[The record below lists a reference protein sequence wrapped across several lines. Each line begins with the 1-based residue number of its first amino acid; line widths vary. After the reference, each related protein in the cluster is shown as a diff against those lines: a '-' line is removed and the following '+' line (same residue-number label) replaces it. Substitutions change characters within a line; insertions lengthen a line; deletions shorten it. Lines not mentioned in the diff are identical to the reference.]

1 MDHNPSAQTD
11 VWGPCVNRRFR
22 LRNSADFKRV
32 RRSGT
37 SYAHPLIVLIVESNP
52 GAGVRVGVA
61 AGKSVGDAVQRNRAK
76 RLLRAGIAPLLPQIK
91 PDVDVILIAR
101 QPLAEAKAAAAQEAI
116 RKLLLRARLI
126 EADHHGT

>member
-37 SYAHPLIVLIVESNP
+37 SFAHPLVVLIVEDNP
-52 GAGVRVGVA
+52 GAGLRVGVT
-61 AGKSVGDAVQRNRAK
+61 AGKSVGDAVRRSRAK
-76 RLLRAGIAPLLPQIK
+76 RLLRAGIAPLLPQITQ
-91 PDVDVILIAR
+91 DVDILLIAR
-101 QPLAEAKAAAAQEAI
+101 QPLTEGNTAEAQKAI
-116 RKLLLRARLI
+116 RKLLLRAGLI
-126 EADHHGT
+126 EAGRDAA